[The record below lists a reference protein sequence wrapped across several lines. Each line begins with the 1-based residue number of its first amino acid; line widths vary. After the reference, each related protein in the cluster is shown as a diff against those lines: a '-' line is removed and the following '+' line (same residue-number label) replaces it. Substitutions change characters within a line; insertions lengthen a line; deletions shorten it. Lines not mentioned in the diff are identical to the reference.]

1 LLCDP
6 CNRALGMFG
15 DDPERLLAAVRYLQ
29 AQEGAAPCPM
39 GSQLRI
45 PL

>member
-15 DDPERLLAAVRYLQ
+15 DDPERLITAARYLQ
-29 AQEGAAPCPM
+29 AHKGATPCPM